1 MSFSTQIGLFVK
13 QGKKAPKKTRDQVM
27 LKLFKAVIMD
37 TPVKDGRLRGN
48 WQTQHFSPN
57 LSTKSRPSKA
67 GSSALSRARKALK
80 FAPMR
85 NDIYFTNN
93 LPYAEAIENG
103 HGGRPAGVM
112 VQKNVLRFGQLM
124 TREATR
130 QRRKKK

>member
-37 TPVKDGRLRGN
+37 TPVDTGRLRGN

-67 GSSALSRARKALK
+67 GSSALSRARKAIK

-85 NDIYFTNN
+85 NDIFFTNN

-103 HGGRPAGVM
+103 WFARAPQVM
-112 VQKNVLRFGQLM
+112 VGKNVLRFKQLM
-124 TREATR
+124 TQEAAR